1 MKIVVGSVVSR
12 YPLVAGSVVNRVNFL
27 VGLRRLGHEV
37 FLVEE
42 IDAGNCVGVDGA
54 PIDYERS
61 AERAL
66 FLELVDAFGLS
77 GRACQIANGGRA
89 SAGATVGDF
98 LTETKGALLINMSG
112 HVTSDAVLANA
123 GRRVYVDQDPVYTQL
138 WRAEYGEDLNF
149 DAHDVFLTV
158 GLNIGTPRSP
168 IPDAGRTWHPLL
180 PVIVPEL
187 WTASRPP
194 TNVPARFTTVA
205 SWSGYGDLEYRGQ
218 RFGTKHETFTAFA
231 DLPTLTGQSFEVA
244 LKSHREDD
252 PGIAR
257 LRGGGWTI
265 SPGRELSTIER
276 YRDFIRG
283 STAEIGVAKGAYVR
297 GASGWFSDRAAHY
310 LASGRPVL
318 AQATGFERVL
328 PTGEGVVS
336 FETLDDAVAGAER
349 IRADPVAHSDAAL
362 AFVREHLDYRAVLP
376 EILERCMDETSGPSS
391 NTSSNNTE
399 ERA

>member
-1 MKIVVGSVVSR
+1 MKIVVGSVLSR
-12 YPLVAGSVVNRVNFL
+12 YPLVAGSVVNRLNFV

-42 IDAGNCVGVDGA
+42 VDGRNCVDADGG
-54 PIDYERS
+54 PSDHERS
-61 AERAL
+61 ANRAL
-66 FLELVDAFGLS
+66 FLELTDAFGLS
-77 GRACQIANGGRA
+77 GRACQIADGGRA
-89 SAGATVGDF
+89 SAGTPVGDF
-98 LTETKGALLINMSG
+98 LAATKGALLINMSG
-112 HVTSDAVLANA
+112 HVTSDAVLGNA

-138 WRAEYGEDLNF
+138 WHTEYGEDLGF
-149 DAHDVFLTV
+149 RAHDAFFSV
-158 GLNIGTPRSP
+158 GLNIGTSHSP

-187 WTASRPP
+187 WSATRPP
-194 TNVPARFTTVA
+194 TTVPARFTTVA

-218 RFGTKHETFTAFA
+218 WFGTKHGMFAAFA
-231 DLPTLTGQSFEVA
+231 DLPRLTGQSFEVA
-244 LKSHREDD
+244 LKSHRDDD
-252 PGIAR
+252 PGIER

-265 SPGRELSTIER
+265 SSARELSSIER

-297 GASGWFSDRAAHY
+297 GSSGWFSDRAAHY

-318 AQATGFERVL
+318 AQATGFERML
-328 PTGEGVVS
+328 PTGEGVVT
-336 FETLDDAVAGAER
+336 FETPDDAVAGAER

-362 AFVREHLDYRAVLP
+362 AFVREHLDYRRVLP
-376 EILERCMDETSGPSS
+376 EVLERCMDETSGPSS
-391 NTSSNNTE
+391 NTSSSNNE